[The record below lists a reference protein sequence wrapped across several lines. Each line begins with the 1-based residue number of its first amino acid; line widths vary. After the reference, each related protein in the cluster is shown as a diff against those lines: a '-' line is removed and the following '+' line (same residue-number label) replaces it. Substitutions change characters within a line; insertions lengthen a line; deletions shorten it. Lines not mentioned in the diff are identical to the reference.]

1 VRRLLIG
8 LALLALL
15 VVAADRLAVRA
26 AQFAAAKTIQ
36 TSESLA
42 KRPTATIHGFPFLT
56 QLANGRLDHVTVVAT
71 GVPLGAGGRTVLL
84 ARLDVD
90 LHGVTVK
97 NNFTQVHVASGSAT
111 GLIPYSELS
120 REVGAT
126 IRYVG
131 AGSGGGRVE
140 AARAVRV
147 SGRSVEATV
156 GAQVS
161 TIDGV
166 LHFVGLTTEYAGA
179 PAPVQA
185 QLRHALGTRL
195 PLNRVPFGLRV
206 QSVEALSSGI
216 EFTLAGSNLTF
227 SR

>member
-1 VRRLLIG
+1 MRRLLIG

-26 AQFAAAKTIQ
+26 AQFAAAKTLQ

-42 KRPTATIHGFPFLT
+42 RRPAVKIHGFPFLT
-56 QLANGRLDHVTVVAT
+56 QLMNGRLDNVTVVAT
-71 GVPLGAGGRTVLL
+71 GVSVGTGRLAVVL

-90 LHGVTVK
+90 LHDVTVK

-120 REVGAT
+120 RELGAS

-161 TIDGV
+161 AVNGV
-166 LHFVGLTTEYAGA
+166 LHFVGLTAENSGA
-179 PAPVQA
+179 PAAVQA

-206 QSVEALSSGI
+206 QSVQALASGI
-216 EFTLAGSNLTF
+216 EFTLAGTNLTF